1 MIGQEEEWNVREY
14 KGQSWERNCGQV
26 NPGTIE
32 AFCVLSATYTDNDR
46 YLEKKALSG
55 FVLLDVNLWD

>member
-1 MIGQEEEWNVREY
+1 MRED
-14 KGQSWERNCGQV
+14 KGPPWERNCGQV

-32 AFCVLSATYTDNDR
+32 AFCVLSATYTGNDR

>member
-1 MIGQEEEWNVREY
+1 MREY

-32 AFCVLSATYTDNDR
+32 AFCVLSATCTDNNR
-46 YLEKKALSG
+46 YLGKKALSG